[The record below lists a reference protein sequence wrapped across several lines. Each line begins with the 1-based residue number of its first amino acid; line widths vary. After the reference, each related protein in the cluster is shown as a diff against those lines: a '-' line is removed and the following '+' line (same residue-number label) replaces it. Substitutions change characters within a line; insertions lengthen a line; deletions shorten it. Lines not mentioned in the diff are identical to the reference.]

1 MSCLQRLRVAPA
13 KSDPSRLTFHAR
25 RRSNAVLFLAV
36 CMLAL
41 LATPPAHADD
51 AASVDQLNKQ
61 ALDAFDSLNFDQAKA
76 LLEKAVVKGE
86 AAGLEHDPALARTH
100 LDLGM
105 VLIAGFQKRDEA
117 IDHFKTALTIAP
129 DVSAPAGLFNPEVQA
144 AFDDAKQQVEA
155 EKEAEKKLAQPRRP
169 VRPPVV
175 VKPKE
180 TAEEEQGEEEEDA
193 SVAAS
198 GFFLSIG
205 VGSGAGIAK
214 GKLDTNTDLAQNGTG
229 NNSWS
234 GGLAASRLGHVTADV
249 GFFVSKDLLLSIE
262 GRLQLITGTTPVT
275 IAGSSRSPPSTA
287 FAATAKATYFLASGP
302 LRPFVS
308 GGIGGGSV
316 REVVKLNVTPAPAD
330 PNQTTHCGSSGNEPT
345 CVDTVTGGPLLLAVG
360 AGVAYQLGSV
370 DLLASLTS
378 NIGIPK
384 FMINV
389 DLTLGVGFRL

>member
-1 MSCLQRLRVAPA
+1 
-13 KSDPSRLTFHAR
+13 
-25 RRSNAVLFLAV
+25 LAV
-36 CMLAL
+36 CVLAL
-41 LATPPAHADD
+41 LATRSAHADD

-129 DVSAPAGLFNPEVQA
+129 AVSAPAGLFNPEVQA
-144 AFDDAKQQVEA
+144 AFDDAKQQVET
-155 EKEAEKKLAQPRRP
+155 EKEAERKLAQPRRP
-169 VRPPVV
+169 VKPPVV

-193 SVAAS
+193 SVAGS
-198 GFFLSIG
+198 GFFLSVG

-262 GRLQLITGTTPVT
+262 GRLQFITGTTPVT
-275 IAGSSRSPPSTA
+275 IAGVSNSPPSTA
-287 FAATAKATYFLASGP
+287 LAATAKATYFLASGP

-308 GGIGGGSV
+308 AGIGGGSV
-316 REVVKLNVTPAPAD
+316 REVVKLNVTPGAPTVAD
-330 PNQTTHCGSSGNEPT
+330 PNPTTHCGSSGNEPT